1 MNEANQLKQ
10 LGVFLAECLM
20 DEVRERRNME
30 RQWCKCEVNWSY
42 FNKGGY
48 LKGHV
53 LNLSRGGSYLETARP
68 ITPGTTVLIRVLEC
82 TDFMREHSNGLRFNA
97 IAEVKWCRELSSS
110 ENACYG
116 VGVRY
121 HFPA

>member
-1 MNEANQLKQ
+1 
-10 LGVFLAECLM
+10 M
-20 DEVRERRNME
+20 DEMSEQRNME

-42 FNKGGY
+42 FNKEGY

-53 LNLSRGGSYLETARP
+53 LNFSRGGSYLETARP
-68 ITPGTTVLIRVLEC
+68 ITPGTTVLIRVLQC

-110 ENACYG
+110 EKTYYG

-121 HFPA
+121 HFPS